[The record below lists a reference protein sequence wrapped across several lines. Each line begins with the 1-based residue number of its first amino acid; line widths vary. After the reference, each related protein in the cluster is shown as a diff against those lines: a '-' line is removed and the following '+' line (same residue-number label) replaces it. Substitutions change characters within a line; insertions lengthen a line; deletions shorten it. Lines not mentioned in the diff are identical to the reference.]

1 MLKWIL
7 GAILALVVVLA
18 GTCWWGYRKL
28 TAGGDTARV
37 AIAASPERVWTYMTV
52 PDSMRAWQDSTTMF
66 RVTGDSAIA
75 VGDTVQVTT
84 TAREGSAQTRS
95 SMTWVVSR
103 LEAPRIIVWT
113 AQDDS
118 TGHVV
123 IQRTDSI
130 VAMGDSTVLFG
141 TIGSPI
147 MDSLGTADSTGGLAR
162 KFIQGGAKLMASSLR
177 FVTEA
182 EFARLKA
189 RLEGN

>member
-37 AIAASPERVWTYMTV
+37 AIAASPERIWTFLTV

-66 RVTGDSAIA
+66 TVTSDSALA
-75 VGDTVQVTT
+75 VGDTVEVATRT
-84 TAREGSAQTRS
+84 REGTAQATS
-95 SMTWVVSR
+95 SMTWIVSR

-113 AQDDS
+113 ARDDS

-147 MDSLGTADSTGGLAR
+147 MDSLGHADSTGGLAR
-162 KFIQGGAKLMASSLR
+162 KFLQGGAKLMASSLR
-177 FVTEA
+177 LVTEA
-182 EFARLKA
+182 EFERLKA
-189 RLEGN
+189 RLEGK